1 MIGLDQEGKR
11 VVNSSDPVEELD
23 FFRLIVKLLTIIC
36 FTKWNRKQLYQS
48 NQLSVK
54 WRKDLNCFL
63 LVKKKSI
70 LNI

>member
-23 FFRLIVKLLTIIC
+23 IFRLFVKLLTIMC
-36 FTKWNRKQLYQS
+36 FTKQNRKQLYQS
-48 NQLSVK
+48 NQPSVK

-70 LNI
+70 LNV